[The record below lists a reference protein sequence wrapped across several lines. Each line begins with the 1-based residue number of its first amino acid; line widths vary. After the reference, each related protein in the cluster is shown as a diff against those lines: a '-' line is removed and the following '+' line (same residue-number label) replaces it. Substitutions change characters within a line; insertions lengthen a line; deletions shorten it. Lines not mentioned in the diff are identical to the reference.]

1 MVKSLIEDS
10 IAENAQEAIPYTE
23 SPGKT
28 PTRPPSETNEGL
40 APGREKSLLGVSAVF
55 SDYFWIVRNVIL
67 HLGNLSLSHH

>member
-40 APGREKSLLGVSAVF
+40 APGREKSILGVSAVF
-55 SDYFWIVRNVIL
+55 SDYF
-67 HLGNLSLSHH
+67 